1 MRTIYTNSLIDK
13 DTEACLWNSAIFVFD
28 TCALLDFYYMTKE
41 TQEIIADMLKSLF
54 GEFGRLYRFS
64 MDSKRTRIMQ
74 E

>member
-1 MRTIYTNSLIDK
+1 MKVYKIG
-13 DTEACLWNSAIFVFD
+13 FD
-28 TCALLDFYYMTKE
+28 ICALLDFYYMTKE

-54 GEFGRLYRFS
+54 GEFGRLHRFS